1 VDIIDAIATGN
12 GFPYIV
18 GAYVLI
24 LLVERAGFALLAPG
38 KWHEKDARTGV
49 LNSSL
54 NAVFDALIGAAAF
67 VALYLAVYQFRLIET
82 PWTWLGWV
90 AAFLLHDLLYYVDH
104 RVAHRTGF
112 FWAMHSV
119 HHSSRELNSI
129 VASRGIFLDKSG
141 LSAPLFFLMPL
152 LGVPLG
158 MFLVVRFVT
167 NLWGIF
173 NHTRLVKRMGVLD
186 RIMATPSN
194 HRVHHGTE
202 DQYRDRNY
210 GQVWLIWDRLFGT
223 YAREEAEPVFGLTKP
238 FDSYSLWQIQTM
250 GFRDL
255 FARMATAPRWR
266 DRLAYLWR
274 PPEWRHEEAEAAL
287 DMGRATT

>member
-1 VDIIDAIATGN
+1 VDIIDAIKTGN

-24 LLVERAGFALLAPG
+24 LLVERTGFALLAPG
-38 KWHEKDARTGV
+38 AWHEKDARTGV

-67 VALYLAVYQFRLIET
+67 VALYLAVYQFRLFDT

-90 AAFLLHDLLYYVDH
+90 AAFLLHDLLYYLDH

-173 NHTRLVKRMGVLD
+173 NHTRLVKSMGVLD
-186 RIMATPSN
+186 RLMATPSN

-202 DQYRDRNY
+202 DAYRDRNY
-210 GQVWLIWDRLFGT
+210 GQVWLLWDKLFGT
-223 YAREEAEPVFGLTKP
+223 YAREDKEPVFGLTKQL
-238 FDSYSLWQIQTM
+238 DSYNLWTIQTA
-250 GFRDL
+250 GFAEL
-255 FARMATAPRWR
+255 FAKMRSAPRLR

-274 PPEWRHEEAEAAL
+274 PPEWRHDAHPAL
-287 DMGRATT
+287 DMRSATT